1 MKPNATGSA
10 GVVIEEGPVKHAGAQ
25 RSIFTTGKAEAT
37 VSVAEM
43 AQGSACFG
51 VGAAAGLDGEITVL
65 AGKPFV
71 AKVRGDTCAVDHGL
85 EHRAAFAVWTEQANW
100 RDEPV
105 PAGVAGYLDLQQFVK
120 ARAAAAG
127 MDVTQPFPF
136 RLVGTPKEVKWHIN
150 VDRTEGKP
158 ITPELFAK
166 SKARYVANNQPME
179 IIGFYSEHHAGV
191 FIGASVP
198 AIKADSAVKNAIH
211 IHFVARDGTAT
222 GHIDDLVLD
231 GDMRLLLPG

>member
-1 MKPNATGSA
+1 MKTIIDSVSTA
-10 GVVIEEGPVKHAGAQ
+10 IQEGRVSYAGAQ
-25 RSIFTTGKAEAT
+25 SDLFASGKAQPM

-43 AQGSACFG
+43 ARDSDCYGL
-51 VGAAAGLDGEITVL
+51 GAAAGLDGEITVL

-71 AKVRGDTCAVDHGL
+71 AKVRGDTYVIDHRL
-85 EHRAAFAVWTEQANW
+85 DHDAAFAVWARQTAW

-105 PAGVAGYLDLQQFVK
+105 PAEVVGYLDLQLFIK

-127 MDVTQPFPF
+127 IASAQPFPF
-136 RLVGTPKEVKWHIN
+136 RLVGSPREVKWHIN

-158 ITPELFAK
+158 ITPDLFAK
-166 SKARYVANNQPME
+166 SKMNYVARGQAME
-179 IIGFYSEHHAGV
+179 IIGFYSESHAGV
-191 FIGASVP
+191 FISAY
-198 AIKADSAVKNAIH
+198 ARAVKPESGVGNAMH

-231 GDMRLLLPG
+231 GGMRLLLPG